1 MKRLPVHLARISS
14 GVSFSPSAAVST
26 PLCSKVR
33 RTLADCRWDHGLTCV
48 HRPGWVDRFTGRG
61 GRVHRNGWVRV
72 FWHHLH
78 DRLALGSSR
87 PCWTTSSMSTAA
99 LYRSRSWH
107 PCHAISSAPWC
118 LVLVTCTTHTTKRTQ
133 ALVQC
138 RRSQLWA

>member
-61 GRVHRNGWVRV
+61 G
-72 FWHHLH
+72 
-78 DRLALGSSR
+78 LGSPERVGSR
-87 PCWTTSSMSTAA
+87 LLAPFARQVGPRLFSA
-99 LYRSRSWH
+99 LLDDLIDEHSGSLSESLMASV
-107 PCHAISSAPWC
+107 PCHKQRSVVPRLGHLYHAYDKKDPGTSA
-118 LVLVTCTTHTTKRTQ
+118 V
-133 ALVQC
+133 
-138 RRSQLWA
+138 